1 MPRVVFTSNQV
12 LGKGLPQQHA
22 YDLVTQ
28 LPPIY
33 CVRFAD

>member
-1 MPRVVFTSNQV
+1 MPRVVFTSNLQRRIS
-12 LGKGLPQQHA
+12 
-22 YDLVTQ
+22 TQ